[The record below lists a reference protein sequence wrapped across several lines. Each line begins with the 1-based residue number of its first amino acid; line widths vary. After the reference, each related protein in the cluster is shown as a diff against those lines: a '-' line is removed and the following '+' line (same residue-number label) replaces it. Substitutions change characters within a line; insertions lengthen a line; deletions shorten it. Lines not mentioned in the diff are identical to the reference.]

1 MIMSKRNKKS
11 LFMMLFVSVFVVLGT
26 FTIVFFAKGYKITTK
41 GKISFLAT
49 GIISATSK
57 PKAASVYIDDKLI
70 TATDD
75 TLSLTPGNYQIKIVK
90 DGYLPWQKDIEI
102 KKEVVYQTNT
112 QLFRSSP
119 DLKAITTTGAIN
131 PTLSPN
137 GNLVIFS
144 VASASA
150 SKDNGLYL
158 LRLSDTAVSLFKN
171 PIEQLSPN
179 YQNIDWSDYLFTF
192 SPNSKQVIAKNT
204 IKNINYLINLTTT
217 INLKNLY
224 DVTARLPIIQQEWK
238 LQEEEIIKA
247 KLEALPL
254 ELHPFISTESA
265 KNTLL
270 NNDETKVLYL
280 AQSNGSLKADII
292 TPPPAQST
300 QAQVRDINK
309 DNFYVY
315 DLEDDTNY
323 LIGSKELLNI
333 SWIPN
338 SNNLIYVENQ
348 EIKTVEYDNTNKQ
361 TLFAGIFNKNNVFTW
376 LDGSKIITLIA
387 PYNNAQENLYSISI
401 R

>member
-1 MIMSKRNKKS
+1 MSKRNKKS

-26 FTIVFFAKGYKITTK
+26 FAIVFFAKGYKITTK

-90 DGYLPWQKDIEI
+90 DGYLSWQKDIEI

>member
-1 MIMSKRNKKS
+1 MSKRNKKS

>member
-1 MIMSKRNKKS
+1 MSKRNKKS

-26 FTIVFFAKGYKITTK
+26 FAIVFFAKGYKITTK

-179 YQNIDWSDYLFTF
+179 YQNIDWSDYLFIF

-238 LQEEEIIKA
+238 LQEKEIIKA

>member
-1 MIMSKRNKKS
+1 MSKRNKKS

-26 FTIVFFAKGYKITTK
+26 FAIVFFAKGYKITTK

-204 IKNINYLINLTTT
+204 IKNINYLINLTNT
-217 INLKNLY
+217 ITLKNLY

-238 LQEEEIIKA
+238 LQEEEIVKA

>member
-1 MIMSKRNKKS
+1 MSKRNKKS

-26 FTIVFFAKGYKITTK
+26 FAIVFFAKGYKITTK

-179 YQNIDWSDYLFTF
+179 YQNIDWSDYLFIF

-387 PYNNAQENLYSISI
+387 PYSNAQENLYSISI

>member
-1 MIMSKRNKKS
+1 MSKRNKKS

-26 FTIVFFAKGYKITTK
+26 FAIVFFAKGYKITTK

-179 YQNIDWSDYLFTF
+179 YQNIDWSDYLFIF

-204 IKNINYLINLTTT
+204 IKNINYLINLTNT
-217 INLKNLY
+217 ITLKNLY

-238 LQEEEIIKA
+238 LQEKEIIKA